1 MCPCEALT
9 RKNDSHSVI
18 EFLGINEIEKT
29 EESVRAVREYA
40 RQGLKEGRG
49 HDRTKPKIHY

>member
-1 MCPCEALT
+1 M
-9 RKNDSHSVI
+9 RISQKNDSHSVI
-18 EFLGINEIEKT
+18 EFLEINETEKT